1 MKSTIISLLIG
12 LIIIA
17 GLGFGGYYLYKKFKV
32 SADESSGGNC
42 QLADLNKDGQVNAL
56 DLSMITTAIS
66 NNSEN
71 PNYDLNKDGK
81 VNNDDI
87 SVLMKCWTANK

>member
-1 MKSTIISLLIG
+1 MRSTITSLLIG
-12 LIIIA
+12 LVII
-17 GLGFGGYYLYKKFKV
+17 GVLGFGGYYLIKKFTA
-32 SADESSGGNC
+32 SADVTSTANC
-42 QLADLNKDGQVNAL
+42 QLTDLNKDGQVNTL

-71 PNYDLNKDGK
+71 PNYDLNTDGK